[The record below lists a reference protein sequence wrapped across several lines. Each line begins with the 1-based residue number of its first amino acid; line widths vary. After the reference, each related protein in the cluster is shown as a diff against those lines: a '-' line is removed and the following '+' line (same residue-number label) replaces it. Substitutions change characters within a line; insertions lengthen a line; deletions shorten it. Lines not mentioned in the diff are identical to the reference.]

1 MNQVPRQYVR
11 FLFLRL
17 DPAWRR
23 LDPALQSS
31 GREEL
36 AETILRYRGRMLLRT
51 YSLAG
56 TRGDADL
63 MLWQASDSLEVF
75 QGLQTEIF
83 STRLGAHLHIAH
95 SFLGTVRRSVYEL
108 PESSDE
114 GERVSLRPQ
123 DSRFL
128 FVYPFVKTREWY
140 ALPLERRQAMMEEHI
155 RIGRKYPG
163 FRLNT
168 LYSFGLDDQ
177 EFVVAFEGDEPADFV
192 SMVMELRESEASRY
206 TLRDTPAFTCIQ
218 MSIRDALDSLGGA
231 HESAQDAALNGDEGF
246 QQVASLE
253 EIPDGG
259 ARRAYLGSEAI
270 AIFRVN
276 GRVHAVSD
284 RCPHGRASL
293 SEGILDPARNIL
305 TCPWHGGQFD
315 VCSGQVCSGP
325 PRAPLKVYQVR
336 LDGRRILVR

>member
-1 MNQVPRQYVR
+1 MNQAPRQFVR

-17 DPAWRR
+17 DSAWRR
-23 LDPALQSS
+23 QSPEVQAA
-31 GREEL
+31 GREKL

-63 MLWQASDSLEVF
+63 MLWQVSDSLEAF
-75 QGLQTEIF
+75 QGLQTGIF
-83 STRLGAHLHIAH
+83 STGLGAYLEIAH
-95 SFLGTVRRSVYEL
+95 SFLGTVRRSIYEL
-108 PESSDE
+108 PESGDG

-123 DSRFL
+123 ESRYL

-140 ALPLERRQAMMEEHI
+140 ALPMERRQAMMEEHV
-155 RIGRKYPG
+155 RIGRKYTG

-168 LYSFGLDDQ
+168 VYSFGLDDQ

-206 TLRDTPAFTCIQ
+206 TLRDTPAYTCIQ

-231 HESAQDAALNGDEGF
+231 PDAAPDASPIGADGF
-246 QQVASLE
+246 QPVATLE

-259 ARRAYLGSEAI
+259 ARRAYLGNEAI

-276 GRVHAVSD
+276 GSLHAVSD

-293 SEGILDPARNIL
+293 SEGVLDPARNIL

-315 VCSGQVCSGP
+315 VCSGEVCSGP
-325 PRAPLKVYQVR
+325 PRASIKVYQVR
-336 LDGRRILVR
+336 LDGKRIMVR